1 MHVIRVQLTDRDY
14 VQAVQVAA
22 APSRVTL
29 IVVGVVSA
37 LIVAGA
43 SVAWDSG
50 YRREAVITVSVWCGI
65 VLGARV
71 GQVLWIRVQA
81 RKVFRQQQ
89 GLRRPHEVS
98 WNDAGLTTTAD
109 DGTWTLPW
117 ADFHNSLEVE
127 DQFILFLSDA
137 IFVMLPKR
145 AFRDSSQMDEF
156 RQSVTTQIRA
166 A

>member
-29 IVVGVVSA
+29 IVVGLVSA

-98 WNDAGLTTTAD
+98 SSVDTQNRQLIDTSK
-109 DGTWTLPW
+109 P
-117 ADFHNSLEVE
+117 
-127 DQFILFLSDA
+127 A
-137 IFVMLPKR
+137 IN
-145 AFRDSSQMDEF
+145 
-156 RQSVTTQIRA
+156 
-166 A
+166 